1 MQIDAVITWV
11 NGGDADWR
19 AKRQHHSREP
29 QLDLLPSSNGEG
41 RYRDNDDLLFLL
53 RSMEKFWGI
62 DGNIFIVTDQQI
74 PGFIADHPRLRI
86 VDHSEILAEH
96 YLPTFSSRAIES
108 ALHHIPDLAEHFV
121 SFNDD
126 QMLMRPVQ
134 SKDFFSAASAMV
146 FLTRE
151 RIPVI
156 DAELQLSGH
165 NDASNARHWM
175 QQTYGAST
183 IEFIPEHAPKA
194 IRKSWMMELEHAH
207 PEIFEEVR
215 QEKFRRRTG
224 QSILANLY
232 LDWCAT
238 HGRADI
244 GWEQC
249 RYLLTDDVENE
260 TVASLVDSL
269 GHHLCVCINDTTDDR
284 SDIATMRDRLDRIRT
299 ELFPRP
305 SNFESSGLRV
315 SANA

>member
-1 MQIDAVITWV
+1 MQVDAVITWV
-11 NGGDADWR
+11 DGGDANWR
-19 AKRQHHSREP
+19 AKREYHSGEP
-29 QLDLLPSSNGEG
+29 RRDLLPFANGEG

-53 RSMEKFWGI
+53 RSMEQFWGI
-62 DGNIFIVTDQQI
+62 DGNIFIVTDQQV
-74 PGFIADHPRLRI
+74 PSFIAEHPRLRI
-86 VDHSEILAEH
+86 VDHSQILDAR

-126 QMLMRPVQ
+126 QMLTRPV
-134 SKDFFSAASAMV
+134 KPADFFSAVGAMV

-151 RIPVI
+151 PIPTG
-156 DAELQLSGH
+156 DADLQLSGH

-175 QQTYGAST
+175 QTTYGASS
-183 IEFIPEHAPKA
+183 IAFIPEHAPKG
-194 IRKSWMMELEHAH
+194 IRKSWMMELEAAH
-207 PEIFEEVR
+207 PEIFDEVR

-249 RYLLTDDVENE
+249 RYLFTDDVEHDR
-260 TVASLVDSL
+260 VASLLDSL
-269 GHHLCVCINDTTDDR
+269 GRHLCICINDTTDDR
-284 SDIATMRDRLDRIRT
+284 SDVATMRDKLDRIRS

-305 SNFESSGLRV
+305 SDFESAGGLASV
-315 SANA
+315 HA

>member
-11 NGGDADWR
+11 DGGDPDWR
-19 AKRQHHSREP
+19 AKRQQHSREP
-29 QLDLLPSSNGEG
+29 RCDLLPFSNVEG

-62 DGNIFIVTDQQI
+62 DGNIFIVTDQQV
-74 PGFIADHPRLRI
+74 PGFIAQHPRLRI
-86 VDHSEILAEH
+86 VDHSQILYAG

-121 SFNDD
+121 AFNDD
-126 QMLMRPVQ
+126 QMLTRPVQ
-134 SKDFFSAASAMV
+134 AKDFFSAVGSMV

-151 RIPVI
+151 PIPTT
-156 DAELQLSGH
+156 DADLQLSGP

-175 QQTYGAST
+175 QKTYGAST
-183 IEFIPEHAPKA
+183 IEFIPEHAPKS
-194 IRKSWMMELEHAH
+194 IRKSWMMELENAH
-207 PEIFEEVR
+207 PDVFHEVR
-215 QEKFRRRTG
+215 QEKFRRKTG

-244 GWEQC
+244 DWEQC
-249 RYLLTDDVENE
+249 RYVHTDEVEND
-260 TVASLVDSL
+260 TVATLLDSL
-269 GHHLCVCINDTTDDR
+269 GRHLCICINDTTDDR
-284 SDIATMRDRLDRIRT
+284 SDIAKMRDKLDKIRT

-305 SNFESSGLRV
+305 SHFESSSSPLPAR
-315 SANA
+315 A